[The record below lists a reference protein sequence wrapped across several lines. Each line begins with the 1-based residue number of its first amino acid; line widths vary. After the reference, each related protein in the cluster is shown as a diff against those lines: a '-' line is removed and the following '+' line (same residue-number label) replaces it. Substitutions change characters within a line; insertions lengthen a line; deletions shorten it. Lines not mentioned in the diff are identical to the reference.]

1 MLWQLLVWG
10 AATGAAGALAAACRP
25 ATAAARRHEAVPGT
39 VAAATGALV
48 VLMVTGLLLTALAGL
63 PAWAGAGW
71 LAATAGAAGWIALR
85 RQDPAAWGLTAA
97 PSTTAASATATPAA
111 TMPAATTMPTTTT
124 TTTAA
129 TAQPES
135 AQSARMRPD
144 LADQDDLVQSLTVAS
159 YALQLGD
166 ARRAHQ
172 AVEAALSRSRA
183 TLDLLLREEPAGRRF
198 IRATPATTSTPGHP
212 AGQGH
217 PAGPAAA

>member
-97 PSTTAASATATPAA
+97 PSTTAASATAIP
-111 TMPAATTMPTTTT
+111 TTTGMPTTTT
-124 TTTAA
+124 SAA

-198 IRATPATTSTPGHP
+198 LRATPATTSAPGRP